1 MADET
6 RNRDMARGQEGEVR
20 EARPENAAQDPQ
32 AAARQAEAQRNTDEL
47 RESARRVEAST
58 PPEARDRT
66 VQEMTRDAERNADRS
81 RG

>member
-1 MADET
+1 LEDTWLTKRGIAT
-6 RNRDMARGQEGEVR
+6 WRAVRKGRCARR
-20 EARPENAAQDPQ
+20 ARRTP
-32 AAARQAEAQRNTDEL
+32 RRIRRAQRNTDEL